1 MPLIIKEDTMRNL
14 KFIPALIGAT
24 LGIAIVIYVAF
35 YFIFLDLFVDLWWF
49 QSLEQE
55 PYFWL
60 RLLYR
65 FFLSGGVTLAFFL
78 IFFFHFWIASRYL
91 GLNPP
96 DELLADL
103 DKRRR
108 FQRFA
113 DIFMSGSVK
122 IYTPIS
128 LLLAISVAVP
138 FYQQWETAL
147 LYFFGQPSGVTD
159 TVYGNDVSFYM
170 LSYPIYQLIQKELL
184 STAIIIF
191 IAVGILYWLEHVFI
205 PNQSK
210 EYHIGAKIHLTV
222 LLGFVIVFV
231 VWGFMLQRFSLLY
244 NHTHEPVFFG
254 PGFVEINYKLPLI
267 WLGILT
273 FLAVA
278 ITAGLY
284 IFSSEHRIKSPFLI
298 SLTFFLVA
306 LFLPKIDFIPQA
318 MQKYIVN
325 PNPVKAEKPFMQNNI
340 DATLNAYDLK
350 NINIIDQDINLNA
363 AQDISTWSTQK
374 RFENI
379 PVWDREY
386 LIDSYKQLQVIRP
399 YYTFLSVDEDR
410 YFLLGHT
417 RQVNLGAREINI
429 SKLPEAAHNWENAH
443 LRYTH
448 GNGAVVTP
456 AAQDADIPLVWYL
469 RDLNLSSPVGLTTKN
484 PDIYYGEG
492 KYEYA
497 VVPNTLKVMGL
508 EATDQSIERDY
519 TGKGGIPIPSWFR
532 KALMAFYFKDEK
544 IFFSISIT
552 ENSKIMIRRNIIERI
567 NSITPF
573 LQLDKDP
580 YLVMTKDRFYWVQ
593 DAYTISKW
601 YPASKPAL
609 DEYLEGD
616 QPFNYI
622 RNSVKIIVDAYD
634 GTVDYYISDPSD
646 VIINAY
652 ARAYPSLFKNM
663 DEMPAELQQHLRY
676 PRDLFYMQMKVYAK
690 YHQTSPELFYEQ
702 AETWQ
707 FANVRNDEV
716 KPYYQT
722 MDFGRCQDKEEFVMI
737 NPMTPVNRDN
747 LSMIGVASILDTDTC
762 STKYKPGITIYKFR
776 KEVQVNGPAQVESLI
791 HQSPE
796 ITAQFTL
803 WDQAGSRVKLG
814 RMVILP
820 MGKTVLYVQPVY
832 LVSTKVKIPELRRV
846 IVSIGNEVV
855 MDKTLWAAFNR
866 LKQIFLKEATQTGGT
881 GTAEPTEPQQ

>member
-1 MPLIIKEDTMRNL
+1 MRNL
-14 KFIPALIGAT
+14 KFLPALIGAI
-24 LGIAIVIYVAF
+24 LGIAVIIYVAF

-49 QSLEQE
+49 QSLKQE

-96 DELLADL
+96 DEVLSDL

-113 DIFMSGSVK
+113 EIFMGDSVK

-128 LLLAISVAVP
+128 LILAVFIAIP
-138 FYQQWETAL
+138 FYQQWESTL
-147 LYFFGQPSGVTD
+147 LYFFGQSSGVSD
-159 TVYGNDVSFYM
+159 TVYGNDISFYL
-170 LSYPIYQLIQKELL
+170 LSYPVYLLIQKELL
-184 STAIIIF
+184 TTAIIIF
-191 IAVGILYWLEHVFI
+191 MAVGVLYWLEHIFI
-205 PNQSK
+205 PNQNK

-222 LLGFVIVFV
+222 LLGFVVLFV
-231 VWGFMLQRFSLLY
+231 IWGFMLERFSLLY

-267 WLGILT
+267 WLGIIT

-278 ITAGLY
+278 ITALLF
-284 IFSSEHRIKSPFLI
+284 IFSKEHRIKAPFLI
-298 SLTFFLVA
+298 SMTAFLFA
-306 LFLPKIDFIPQA
+306 LVLPRIDAIPA
-318 MQKYIVN
+318 AIQKYIVN
-325 PNPVKAEKPFMQNNI
+325 PNPVKAEKPFMQQNI
-340 DATLNAYDLK
+340 DATLNAYDLR
-350 NINIIDQDINLNA
+350 NIKVIDQDINLNA
-363 AQDISTWSTQK
+363 AEDITTWSTQK

-386 LIDSYKQLQVIRP
+386 LIDSYRQLQVIRP
-399 YYTFLSVDEDR
+399 YYAFFSVDEDR
-410 YFLLGHT
+410 YFLLDHT
-417 RQVNLGAREINI
+417 RQVNLAAREVNI
-429 SKLPEAAHNWENAH
+429 SKLPEAARNWENTH

-448 GNGAVVTP
+448 GIGAVATP

-469 RDLNLSSPVGLTTKN
+469 RDLNLYSPVGLSTKN

-492 KYEYA
+492 DYEYA
-497 VVPNTLKVMGL
+497 IVPNTLRVMGL
-508 EATDQSIERDY
+508 ESSDASIERDY
-519 TGKGGIPIPSWFR
+519 TGEGGIPIPSWFR
-532 KALMAFYFKDEK
+532 KGLFAFYFKDER

-552 ENSKIMIRRNIIERI
+552 EKSRVMIRRNITDRI

-580 YLVMTKDRFYWVQ
+580 YLVMTKDRFYWIQ

-601 YPASKPAL
+601 YPASKPAA

-622 RNSVKIIVDAYD
+622 RNSVKIVVDAYD

-646 VIINAY
+646 VLINAY

-663 DEMPAELQQHLRY
+663 EEMPVELQRHLRY
-676 PRDLFYMQMKVYAK
+676 PRDLYYMQMKVFAK
-690 YHQTSPELFYEQ
+690 YHQTRPELFYEQ

-707 FANVRNDEV
+707 FADVRGEEIR
-716 KPYYQT
+716 PYYQT
-722 MDFGRCQDKEEFVMI
+722 MDFGNCKDKEEFVMI
-737 NPMTPVNRDN
+737 NPMTPINRNN
-747 LSMIGVASILDTDTC
+747 LSMIGIASILDKVTC
-762 STKYKPGITIYKFR
+762 GFNYKPSLTVYKFR
-776 KEVQVNGPAQVESLI
+776 KDVQVNGPAQVEALI
-791 HQSPE
+791 NQDPE
-796 ITAQFTL
+796 ISAQFTL
-803 WDQAGSRVKLG
+803 WNQSGSRVELG

-820 MGKTVLYVQPVY
+820 MGNAVVYVQPVY

-855 MDKTLWAAFNR
+855 MEKTLWAAFNR
-866 LKQIFLKEATQTGGT
+866 LKQTFLKEATESNGT
-881 GTAEPTEPQQ
+881 GTAKGTAQ